1 MIFLSLYSLL
11 VLHPPNTIRH
21 DTTNYPSD
29 ILPRESHR
37 STSFDPLR
45 SSFLS
50 RRLRRRRI
58 QSLLINPST
67 RLVSVNSLLTAS

>member
-1 MIFLSLYSLL
+1 MVFLSPYSLL
-11 VLHPPNTIRH
+11 VLHQPNTTRH
-21 DTTNYPSD
+21 DSTNQPSNT
-29 ILPRESHR
+29 LPRESHR

-58 QSLLINPST
+58 QSLLINPRT
-67 RLVSVNSLLTAS
+67 GSVIFISLLLAS